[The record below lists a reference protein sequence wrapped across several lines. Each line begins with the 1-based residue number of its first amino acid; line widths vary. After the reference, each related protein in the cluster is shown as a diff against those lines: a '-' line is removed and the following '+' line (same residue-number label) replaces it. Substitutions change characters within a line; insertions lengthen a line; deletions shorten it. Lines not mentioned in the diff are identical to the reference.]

1 MKKMRAPQAIE
12 ADTEATRV
20 LHPDSDTLPLYAA
33 PSKSKRSKKVTQTLE
48 EDEEEQEDYLD
59 ADKL

>member
-1 MKKMRAPQAIE
+1 MVVTRAPP
-12 ADTEATRV
+12 T
-20 LHPDSDTLPLYAA
+20 DSDTVPLYAA
-33 PSKSKRSKKVTQTLE
+33 PSKSKRSKKATHTLE